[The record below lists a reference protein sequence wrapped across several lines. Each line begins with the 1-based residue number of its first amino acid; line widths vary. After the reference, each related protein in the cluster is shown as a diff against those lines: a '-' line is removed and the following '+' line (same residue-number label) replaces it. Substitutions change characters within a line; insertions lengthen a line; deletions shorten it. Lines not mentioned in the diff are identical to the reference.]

1 MRRDRTAEEYFA
13 VVFAVDHRPQRIL
26 HSPLGY
32 HAARERGR
40 ILEVAARTGAH
51 LAQKYCFSDT
61 PAKIHR
67 NVLQQALAILAVA
80 ILLGKH
86 PRHTERTAARNDRDL

>member
-13 VVFAVDHRPQRIL
+13 VVFAVDHRPQRIR

-40 ILEVAARTGAH
+40 ILEVAARAGGH
-51 LAQKYCFSDT
+51 LAQKYLFRDT
-61 PAKIHR
+61 SAERHR
-67 NVLQQALAILAVA
+67 DILQQALAILTVAV
-80 ILLGKH
+80 LLGKH
-86 PRHTERTAARNDRDL
+86 PGHTERAAPRNDR